1 MLALES
7 FTACTV
13 IVIMHCVILYLVKCL
28 LLQLL
33 YNVHCCHSCSMYQSL
48 VFIVAS
54 AVSVLVVFYFI
65 ETPPLA
71 HAQ

>member
-1 MLALES
+1 MHSNCNNALCNTL
-7 FTACTV
+7 F
-13 IVIMHCVILYLVKCL
+13 IKKCL

-33 YNVHCCHSCSMYQSL
+33 YNVHCCQSCSMYQSL

-54 AVSVLVVFYFI
+54 AVSVLVFFNFI
-65 ETPPLA
+65 ETPPIA